1 MGLSSN
7 ILWHMTN
14 RKAFFSILKSQE
26 LRYSYSLERVMP
38 IPQGVAFPMIGMCDL
53 PFSEIATT
61 KWSYGNYAIGLS
73 REWGLK
79 KGFSPVWYSDY
90 DSRML
95 RELGKLFEETG
106 ASDNGKYFDSSI
118 YLFSNVKFV
127 QAPLKTS
134 KKQFKNYRFYDER
147 EYRLVPYLEET
158 YKLGY
163 QSFLMVKAY
172 ELYKEDKGS
181 SLLDY
186 GVDFG
191 FEDVRYLIVKSDSN
205 VREVKALLSKFKNA
219 EHIIVVTKKD
229 VLEDFIGTEHNEEIL
244 LSAEQFNYAG
254 TQRHVDRMFD
264 MNREALKE
272 RRIIKDDEA

>member
-14 RKAFFSILKSQE
+14 SEAFFSILKSQE

-38 IPQGVAFPMIGMCDL
+38 IPQGVAFPMISMCDL

-61 KWSYGNYAIGLS
+61 KWSYGDYAIGLS

-90 DSRML
+90 NSRMW

-106 ASDNGKYFDSSI
+106 ASKDGKYFDSLI
-118 YLFSNVKFV
+118 YLFSNIKFV

-134 KKQFKNYRFYDER
+134 RKQFKNYRFYDER

-158 YKLGY
+158 YKHGY
-163 QSFLMVKAY
+163 QSFLMENAY

-186 GVDFG
+186 GVDFS
-191 FEDVRYLIVKSDSN
+191 FEDVRYLIVKSYSN
-205 VREVKALLSKFKNA
+205 VREVKALLSKHKNA

-254 TQRHVDRMFD
+254 TQPHVDRMSD

-272 RRIIKDDEA
+272 RRKIKDDEA